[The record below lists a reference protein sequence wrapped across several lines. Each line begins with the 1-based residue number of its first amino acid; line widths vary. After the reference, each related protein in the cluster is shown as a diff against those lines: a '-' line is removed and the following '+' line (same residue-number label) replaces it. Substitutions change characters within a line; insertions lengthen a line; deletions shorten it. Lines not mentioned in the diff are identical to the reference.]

1 MTPCSASLRVHT
13 YIGPVDGSAGNA
25 SPRFMMTSPGTP
37 ISARAWPTRPPP
49 TIIDG
54 ATEAMTRTEDRRED
68 VRRAVEVFATKS
80 RALATEEAAD
90 MLGCAVLCQSPAIA
104 ENR

>member
-1 MTPCSASLRVHT
+1 
-13 YIGPVDGSAGNA
+13 
-25 SPRFMMTSPGTP
+25 
-37 ISARAWPTRPPP
+37 
-49 TIIDG
+49 
-54 ATEAMTRTEDRRED
+54 MTRTEDRRED

-90 MLGCAVLCQSPAIA
+90 MLGCAVLCRTSAIA